1 MMQGIAYRSYLY
13 TMYTYSAAFY
23 RLKNL
28 LQQLYD
34 DREASTLSHEVMEWI
49 TGLGRTDRLLQK
61 EQVMNVAMTTMLE
74 QAEEQLLRGVPLQY
88 VTGYAWFMGL
98 KFAVSKH
105 VLIPRPETEEL
116 VHWIVNDHLPQGLP
130 IDILDVGTG
139 SGCIPI
145 MLKKLIPAAVIS
157 TCDISPDAIAV
168 AAANATSLEQDIS
181 FFQLD
186 FLQPD
191 QREQLSNFNIIVSNP
206 PYIPISEKEKLHINV
221 RDNEPS
227 LALFVQD
234 NDALV
239 FYKALAVFGK
249 THLRPGGT
257 LYCEL
262 DAGHAL
268 ATADLFSEMGYADV
282 TLKKDLNGHERML
295 RATLP

>member
-1 MMQGIAYRSYLY
+1 
-13 TMYTYSAAFY
+13 
-23 RLKNL
+23 
-28 LQQLYD
+28 
-34 DREASTLSHEVMEWI
+34 MEWI